1 MNKESIDNTINVL
14 SNSTKKAN
22 LIRKAFGPADLS
34 RDGSDIVIQCP
45 SCRSQQKTKR
55 KLSIRLNDGVFHC
68 WVCGLKGHNIE
79 FLFRKYAPSHLEDAR
94 SLKFSSNEVI
104 HLDRES
110 EPDSQSELQIPPGF
124 TLLGL
129 SLRSQDPDI
138 RDTINYCHS
147 RGLSNSDLWYF
158 KLGTC
163 KSGSFKRRVIFPSF
177 DSEGALNYYTAR
189 SIDSVKTM
197 KYINA
202 KVAKKDI
209 IFNEININ
217 WSNELNL
224 VEGPFDLTKA
234 KGNST
239 CLLGSHLSLDSA
251 LCRKIISNR
260 TPVLLALD
268 PDARKKSHNIAK
280 LLSSYNISVR
290 TVEVPSDRDVGD
302 MTQKDF
308 ITLVKSARPWSDNDR
323 LLHMIS
329 RIKSGSII

>member
-1 MNKESIDNTINVL
+1 MNKTNNINKIVVL
-14 SNSTKKAN
+14 SNNTKRAN
-22 LIRKAFGPADLS
+22 LIRNAFGPGDLS

-45 SCRSQQKTKR
+45 SCRNNQKTKR
-55 KLSIRLNDGVFHC
+55 KLSIRLGDGVFHC

-79 FLFRKYAPSHLEDAR
+79 FLFRKYAPGHLEAAR
-94 SLKFSSNEVI
+94 AIGFSSNETT
-104 HLDRES
+104 HSNRED
-110 EPDSQSELQIPPGF
+110 ETDSQPELQIPPGF
-124 TLLGL
+124 VLLAANL
-129 SLRSQDPDI
+129 ETHDPDI
-138 RDTINYCHS
+138 RETIKYCQS
-147 RGLSNSDLWYF
+147 RGLSAADLWYF

-163 KSGSFKRRVIFPSF
+163 KSGSFRRRVIFPSF
-177 DSEGALNYYTAR
+177 DSDGVLNYYTAR

-202 KVAKKDI
+202 KVAKKDV

-217 WSNELNL
+217 WNKELNL

-251 LCRKIISNR
+251 LCRKIISKK

-280 LLSSYNISVR
+280 LLNSYNIPVR
-290 TVEVPSDRDVGD
+290 TVDVPEGRDIGD

-308 ITLVKSARPWSDNDR
+308 ISLTKNAREWCDDDR

>member
-1 MNKESIDNTINVL
+1 LNKTPVVNTISVLGDNT
-14 SNSTKKAN
+14 KRAN
-22 LIRKAFGPADLS
+22 LIRRAFGPGDLS

-45 SCRSQQKTKR
+45 ACRSQQKTKR
-55 KLSIRLNDGVFHC
+55 KLSIRLDDGVFHC
-68 WVCGLKGHNIE
+68 WVCGLKGHNID

-94 SLKFSSNEVI
+94 ALKFSRNEATHSNTEI
-104 HLDRES
+104 
-110 EPDSQSELQIPPGF
+110 EPDSQPELQIPSGF

-129 SLRSQDPDI
+129 NLESHDPDI
-138 RDTINYCHS
+138 RETIKYCQS
-147 RGLSNSDLWYF
+147 RGLTTADLWYF

-163 KSGSFKRRVIFPSF
+163 KSGSFRRRVIFPSF
-177 DSEGALNYYTAR
+177 DSEGTLNYYTAR
-189 SIDSVKTM
+189 SIDNVKTM

-202 KVAKKDI
+202 KVAKKDV
-209 IFNEININ
+209 IFNDLNID
-217 WSNELNL
+217 WSRELNL

-251 LCRKIISNR
+251 LCKKIISNR

-280 LLSSYNISVR
+280 LLNSYDINVR
-290 TVEVPSDRDVGD
+290 TVEVPPDRDVGD
-302 MTQKDF
+302 MTQKEF
-308 ITLVKSARPWSDNDR
+308 VSLVKTARPWSDSDR

-329 RIKSGSII
+329 NIKSGSII